1 MGSNILG
8 SIYTTTIS
16 AEKYI
21 IITSQNIELSGN
33 VIISNGLLNTNSLIP
48 NVPNSASL
56 GSTGNNWSNAYINDV
71 SINNNLQVTGNVY
84 ISGNLEASNIYT
96 KSQFDNSYANV
107 YTIDHIDNSFQ
118 NVYTIDEFDNSFQ
131 NVYTRDYFD
140 QSFANVYTISHIDT
154 SFQNVYTIGEFDNS
168 YANVYTSDHIDN
180 SFQNVYNIEYIDNSF
195 QNVYTRGHIDQS
207 FANVYTRIY
216 IDQSF
221 ANVYTRGVIDT
232 SFANIYTRIHVDNSF
247 VTKRVVE
254 LSLNALPAS
263 GGGSSSSIVLT
274 SISNDLVP
282 LTTNTYSLGS
292 TTKFWNNAYINNL
305 RASNRVYQDINSGP
319 LYEINS
325 TVQTW
330 EWHRTNALSLGK
342 SLATILSVEQNEKV
356 KNLLAGS
363 AAFIGGKRTTNS
375 ATAGGKTSADWQ
387 WINGDIWNYTNFAG
401 GEPNNIAQQY
411 IQIYANGTWDDVGA
425 VSMRA
430 VYMSYGGNDISWT
443 AVNGY
448 YGLAKDAYPGLNPL
462 SSGVKAVQTW
472 NVISS
477 PLGSNFDFYRN
488 CWSPELRIFVFIYG
502 SSIAI
507 SSNGTSWSLI
517 ANNLP
522 NTDSYWTN
530 ICWSPQLKIFLACAS
545 NHDTTK
551 VSLMRSS
558 NGVIWSDSTF
568 THSPASQATAHAWQD
583 VCWSPELGIF
593 VAVGMSRTGHP
604 TNLQAAYIASSSD
617 GINWQPL
624 YLGYTIE
631 LRAVCWSP
639 QLRIFV
645 AVGNTVILYSRNG
658 ITWIDP
664 GVNVNYLYRRY
675 NNICWSPELG
685 IFVVCDETQY
695 IPLNYSRNGINWL
708 SANIPTSLIHIY
720 PICIVWSPQLGIFFV
735 TCNDNFQLISKDGIN
750 WEAIAI
756 SSMVGSPVNWFSW
769 SPELGI
775 FCGGSGYNVLIS
787 SLKGRPPT
795 SYNVFDNSAT
805 VVSGGTTGTGGTIT
819 TSGSF
824 TIHSFTTVGTSAFV
838 PAFNGSVEVLIV
850 GGGGG
855 GGSNLGGG
863 GGGGGVIWIPATN
876 VISGTSYNVVVGDGG
891 NSNTNGQNSTAFGAT
906 AAGGGKG
913 GVYEGVEDG
922 TAGGSGGGAGA
933 NNGRL
938 NQGGASSGNSLG
950 PNSGFIYGNIGGKM
964 ITTRSG
970 DQTRAAGG
978 GGANAPGADT
988 DTQIIGNTGQYGSG
1002 SGGEGIVNPI
1012 LGPSYYWGGGGGG
1025 ASWGQTGTQTGGW
1038 GGKGGGGG
1046 GAANSF
1052 GGTGGGSALN
1062 NGSTGSDGFGSTG
1075 GAGGNNT
1082 GGGGGGGNWSNGI
1095 GGKGGSGIVVIR
1107 YIASSSV
1114 NVSTIDE
1121 TGKWT
1126 FSNMAVT
1133 TLNVTGTFTNTSD
1146 DRLKHNEVVIANGLE
1161 IIDKLNPK
1169 FYQKTQTLLDSSYN
1183 GDLSGQAWTYEA
1195 GLIAQELLQIPELS
1209 FAVCGG
1215 DYYQKSY
1222 ILKNQSND
1230 ISTNYYDI
1238 SRNYYDISSNYINRA
1253 NYYDTSANYDI
1264 SYNLIAQPYSLN
1276 YTSIYV
1282 YVFAAIKELH
1292 AKVKAQE
1299 TAIYNR
1305 QAIINNCIT
1314 RIETLEQRN
1323 QV

>member
-48 NVPNSASL
+48 NVTNSASL
-56 GSTGNNWSNAYINDV
+56 GSTGNIWSNAYINDLSV
-71 SINNNLQVTGNVY
+71 NNNLQVTGNVY

-107 YTIDHIDNSFQ
+107 YTRRAIDL
-118 NVYTIDEFDNSFQ
+118 
-131 NVYTRDYFD
+131 
-140 QSFANVYTISHIDT
+140 SFANVYT
-154 SFQNVYTIGEFDNS
+154 
-168 YANVYTSDHIDN
+168 
-180 SFQNVYNIEYIDNSF
+180 
-195 QNVYTRGHIDQS
+195 RGYIDQS
-207 FANVYTRIY
+207 FANVYTRGIIDQSFANVYTRGY
-216 IDQSF
+216 IDTSFQNVYTRRQVDTSFANVYTRGAIDQSFANVYTRGQIDNSFANVYTRGYIDQSFANVYTREYLDQSF

-232 SFANIYTRIHVDNSF
+232 SFANIYTRIQVDNSF

-254 LSLNALPAS
+254 LSLNALPASS

-305 RASNRVYQDINSGP
+305 RASNRVYQEISG
-319 LYEINS
+319 
-325 TVQTW
+325 
-330 EWHRTNALSLGK
+330 
-342 SLATILSVEQNEKV
+342 
-356 KNLLAGS
+356 
-363 AAFIGGKRTTNS
+363 
-375 ATAGGKTSADWQ
+375 
-387 WINGDIWNYTNFAG
+387 
-401 GEPNNIAQQY
+401 
-411 IQIYANGTWDDVGA
+411 
-425 VSMRA
+425 
-430 VYMSYGGNDISWT
+430 DISWT

-530 ICWSPQLKIFLACAS
+530 ICWSPQLKIFLACAF

-604 TNLQAAYIASSSD
+604 SNLQAAYIASSSD

-645 AVGNTVILYSRNG
+645 AVGNSVILYSING
-658 ITWIDP
+658 ITWINP
-664 GVNVNYLYRRY
+664 GLNVNYLYRRY
-675 NNICWSPELG
+675 HDICWSPELG
-685 IFVVCDETQY
+685 IFVVCDETQNS
-695 IPLNYSRNGINWL
+695 PLNYSRNGIKWL
-708 SANIPTSLIHIY
+708 SANIPTSLIYIY

-913 GVYEGVEDG
+913 GVYQGVEDG

-1133 TLNVTGTFTNTSD
+1133 TLNVTGTFTNSSD

-1183 GDLSGQAWTYEA
+1183 GDLSGYSWTYEA
-1195 GLIAQELLQIPELS
+1195 GLIAQEVLQIPDLS
-1209 FAVCGG
+1209 FVISGG
-1215 DYYQKSY
+1215 DYYKESY
-1222 ILKNQSND
+1222 IYKRRTNDPSNA
-1230 ISTNYYDI
+1230 NYDPSNANYDI
-1238 SRNYYDISSNYINRA
+1238 SN
-1253 NYYDTSANYDI
+1253 ANYDI
-1264 SYNLIAQPYSLN
+1264 SYNLIPQPYRLTYNSVF
-1276 YTSIYV
+1276 V
-1282 YVFAAIKELH
+1282 YGLAAIKELH
-1292 AKVKAQE
+1292 AKVKAQDISLL
-1299 TAIYNR
+1299 T
-1305 QAIINNCIT
+1305 QQTIINSLTT
-1314 RIETLEQRN
+1314 RIQALETKTN
-1323 QV
+1323 